1 MALRALQQFIKL
13 ESSAGILLIG
23 ATALA
28 LVVSNS
34 PAASLYAAF
43 LEVPLVVALG
53 DLAIDKP
60 LLLWINDGLMAV
72 FFLLIGLEVKREI
85 LDGELSSPEQI
96 ALPGVAAVGG
106 FLLPAL
112 IYAAINYNDPAAIEG
127 WAIPAATD
135 IAFALGIL
143 KLLGDRVPLGLKVFL
158 TSVAIFDDIGAIIV
172 IAAFYTSNL
181 SVAALVLGTLGIIG
195 LFVLNRMGVHK
206 LGPYMLVGLFAWACV
221 LKSGVHATL
230 AGFAVGMAIPM
241 HATDEHGEALP
252 SPLRHLEHVLHPWI
266 AYAIMPIFAFAN
278 AGISFAGVELNV
290 LWNPVTLGIVLGLFV
305 GKQVGVF
312 GMAWAM
318 IKLGLARLPDGV
330 DWRQLYGAALLS
342 GVGFTM
348 SLFIG
353 SLAFEQGNFEHTVAT
368 RVGVITGSLLSA
380 FVGYYVLAKRELVP
394 ADIGTPETE
403 ASTP

>member
-158 TSVAIFDDIGAIIV
+158 TSVAIFDDFGAIIV
-172 IAAFYTSNL
+172 IAEFYTSNL

-278 AGISFAGVELNV
+278 AGISFAGVELIV
-290 LWNPVTLGIVLGLFV
+290 LWNAIILHARWGGMIRDKGMAVCAVLGNIVTAFSWFGTNMLCV
-305 GKQVGVF
+305 GLHSYGFMDKAFFWLGAFMISQLVIAIF
-312 GMAWAM
+312 GMVAP
-318 IKLGLARLPDGV
+318 IPKRTRKQSREKSP
-330 DWRQLYGAALLS
+330 AL
-342 GVGFTM
+342 
-348 SLFIG
+348 
-353 SLAFEQGNFEHTVAT
+353 E
-368 RVGVITGSLLSA
+368 R
-380 FVGYYVLAKRELVP
+380 
-394 ADIGTPETE
+394 
-403 ASTP
+403 